1 MSNVECLVKIP
12 VEKWTVKLRVEPTRP
27 LAEAEA
33 LLLTLVDETGN
44 LNDLIDA
51 FPKNDF
57 PWPLLVILEENGFI
71 KIHNNRTITLKEE
84 LIGVSGTFELIEK
97 IRKGGLAYSTEEDVV
112 RDLING
118 GFHHPR
124 VLKELGEAE
133 MAKDIVIKKLEAEIQ
148 ESTPEEQVPYD
159 SENLIVP
166 IKGRLRFKAKGNDIV
181 KRTRIKSITNITQ
194 REAVVALHYRISDNN
209 WVRARPI
216 KEFESSTL
224 LTLAQ
229 NVFQPKPI
237 EEDSVSWRAAPEIRV
252 LQLCSKL
259 RAEKFRDKELLR
271 YLLLLVKEATDEINN
286 SNETRAEHVE
296 VETGTEYD
304 QQFLIKKIIS
314 KSSKRCA
321 LLSSFLSP
329 EFADDIAKLMND
341 TVPQNVEV
349 SLLHGHAEDIGLSEA
364 EKEAK
369 AYQDS
374 LKKHKL
380 SKKITV
386 RSTRRRTHAKLAI
399 NDQGDCWIG
408 SYNFLSSPPESE
420 KTECGILIHSV
431 PFAEKLLQKL
441 LSWDKNN
448 ADLEELRELLS
459 NLDRK
464 LYKLQDKQY
473 NTMMK
478 AVDYIQERVHHTE
491 YNKQI
496 QSDDYNRK
504 IGKAVGNIVNF
515 FRRVSEMP
523 IVRVVDTDEHSEV
536 TLELVRDAQRKVML
550 ASDRVKKHGLD
561 QSLIRLLS
569 KKETRLL
576 WGREDPKAYRKNNPG
591 IAEAR
596 RLIGNLNKE
605 MKQKRLLTS
614 LKGPMM
620 SHAKLVQAD
629 DMRILI
635 TSDNIL
641 SYRDTSLVSDSREL
655 GVLIDSPRISTM
667 VRGELEL
674 LHKELRLS
682 FKTKFVD
689 WSNQDRWA
697 VALATEV
704 GKVGS
709 GEKAENAINMMVDRC
724 FYPDGKQN
732 KSVLSDFQLVQ
743 GKMKIEDFIFII
755 IRTAKKLGLL
765 RIQNM
770 KGAQFGT
777 SAVTIW
783 KKLFSGEEKSAKEIN
798 NLPLLIPDHTHIW
811 EEEK

>member
-1 MSNVECLVKIP
+1 MSNVECLAKIP
-12 VEKWTVKLRVEPTRP
+12 VEKWTVNLRVEPNRP

-33 LLLTLVDETGN
+33 LLLTLIDEVGN
-44 LNDLIDA
+44 LNDIITT
-51 FPKNDF
+51 FPENDF
-57 PWPLLVILEENGFI
+57 PWSLLVSLEENDFI
-71 KIHNNRTITLKEE
+71 KIHDDQTITLKEE

-148 ESTPEEQVPYD
+148 ESTLEEQVPYD

-181 KRTRIKSITNITQ
+181 KRTRIESITNITQ
-194 REAVVALHYRISDNN
+194 REAEVALHYRIGDNN

-216 KEFESSTL
+216 KEFEGSTL

-252 LQLCSKL
+252 LKLCSKL
-259 RAEKFRDKELLR
+259 RAKRFRDKELLG
-271 YLLLLVKEATDEINN
+271 YLPLLVKEATDEINN
-286 SNETRAEHVE
+286 SNEIRAEHVE
-296 VETGTEYD
+296 VETGTEYN

-314 KSSKRCA
+314 KSRKRCV

-369 AYQDS
+369 AYQNS

-420 KTECGILIHSV
+420 KTECGVLIHSV

-464 LYKLQDKQY
+464 LYKLHDKQY
-473 NTMMK
+473 DTMMK
-478 AVDYIQERVHHTE
+478 AVDYIQERVHHPE

-496 QSDDYNRK
+496 QRDDYNRK
-504 IGKAVGNIVNF
+504 IGKAIGNILYF
-515 FRRVSEMP
+515 FRGISDRP

-536 TLELVRDAQRKVML
+536 VLGLVRDAQKIML
-550 ASDRVKKHGLD
+550 ASDRIKKHGLD
-561 QSLIRLLS
+561 PSLIRLLS
-569 KKETRLL
+569 EKETRLL
-576 WGREDPKAYRKNNPG
+576 WGREDPKAYRKKDSDVV
-591 IAEAR
+591 EAR
-596 RLIGNLNKE
+596 RLIGNLNKK
-605 MKQKRLLTS
+605 MKRKFLLTS
-614 LKGPMM
+614 LKDPMM
-620 SHAKLVQAD
+620 SHAKVVQAD

-682 FKTKFVD
+682 SKTKFD
-689 WSNQDRWA
+689 FWKNQDRWA
-697 VALATEV
+697 VALTTEV
-704 GKVGS
+704 VKAGS
-709 GEKAENAINMMVDRC
+709 GKEARTAINMMVERC
-724 FYPDGKQN
+724 FYPDGGQN

-743 GKMKIEDFIFII
+743 GRMKNEQFIFFII
-755 IRTAKKLGLL
+755 KTAKSLGLL
-765 RIQNM
+765 KIQN
-770 KGAQFGT
+770 KGVAL
-777 SAVTIW
+777 W
-783 KKLFSGEEKSAKEIN
+783 KKLFKNEEKSDHVIN
-798 NLPLLIPDHTHIW
+798 NLPLSIPDHTPIW
-811 EEEK
+811 EEGK